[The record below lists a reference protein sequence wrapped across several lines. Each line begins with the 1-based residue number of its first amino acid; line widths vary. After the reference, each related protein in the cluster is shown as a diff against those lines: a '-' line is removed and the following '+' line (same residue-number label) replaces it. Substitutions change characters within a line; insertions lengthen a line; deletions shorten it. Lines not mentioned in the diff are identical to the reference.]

1 MARWVVIGGTGTI
14 GGALCRYLVS
24 AGQRVLSVS
33 RASRGPGG
41 CEHLSLALLPESD
54 FPHLFRAGDRVVYAA
69 GLAGRGDCERN
80 PQLAHWLNS
89 DCPVA
94 LLRAADSAGAESF
107 VYLSSVKAL
116 RPPAGMLANEE
127 SGTPAADVY
136 GRSKWLGERQ
146 LLEEP
151 VHCRLNLIRPASVY
165 GGDSTAGRAGRWRSL
180 LRTWGR
186 LAPLLPASG
195 CRSFISLADLLAAIA
210 LVAEATDCDR
220 EIFIAAEPRFY
231 DLAAIVS
238 AASGARARACSWL
251 THLLLAPLRPL
262 RRLPVAHKLLEL
274 EQSELYSAARLRS
287 VLPWR
292 AEGRYSE
299 FLRGAR

>member
-14 GGALCRYLVS
+14 GGALCRHLVS
-24 AGQRVLSVS
+24 AGQEVLSVS
-33 RASRGPGG
+33 RAPRGPEG
-41 CEHLSLALLPESD
+41 CEHLSFSLLPENDLSG
-54 FPHLFRAGDRVVYAA
+54 LFRAGDRIVYAA
-69 GLAGRGDCERN
+69 GLAGRVDCERN
-80 PQLAHWLNS
+80 PHLARWLNS

-116 RPPAGMLANEE
+116 RPPAGVLANED

-146 LLEEP
+146 LLAEP
-151 VHCRLNLIRPASVY
+151 VRCRLNLIRPASVY
-165 GGDSTAGRAGRWRSL
+165 GGDSAAARAQRWRGL

-186 LAPLLPASG
+186 LAPLPASG
-195 CRSFISLADLLAAIA
+195 CRSFVSLSDLLAAIA
-210 LVAEATDCDR
+210 LVAEAADCNR
-220 EIFIAAEPRFY
+220 ETFIAAEPRFY
-231 DLAAIVS
+231 DLAAIAS
-238 AASGARARACSWL
+238 AASGARTRACGWL
-251 THLLLAPLRPL
+251 TRLLLAPVRPL
-262 RRLPVAHKLLEL
+262 RRLPIAHKLLEL

-287 VLPWR
+287 TLPWR

-299 FLRGAR
+299 FLRGVS